1 MKYALIYEH
10 IGLYSIT
17 LMCRVL
23 GVSRSG
29 YYRWLERPI
38 STREARRTEM
48 EGLIKDTYETFEAM
62 YGAPRLAKELTDL
75 GHPCSVNYVAKI
87 MSDHGIKALNGKG
100 FNYSHHSLTMH
111 NVSDNLLWRN
121 FAASRPNE
129 KWTTDITYIWV
140 KDRWL
145 YLATVMDLFS
155 RRIVGWS
162 LDTSMKEALIS
173 KAMGMALSQRT
184 TAPGL
189 IVHSDRGTQYRSQA
203 YIDYLTANEI
213 RISMSRKGNCWDNA
227 PMESFFSR
235 LKVELIYPKNY
246 RTIEEARSGIFA
258 YIEIFYNRK
267 RRHSANDG
275 MNPVAFEEQAAMAA

>member
-38 STREARRTEM
+38 STREARRMEM
-48 EGLIKDTYETFEAM
+48 EALIKDTYEAFEAM
-62 YGAPRLAKELTDL
+62 YGAPRLAKELTEL

-87 MSDHGIKALNGKG
+87 MSEHGIKALNGKG

-111 NVSDNLLWRN
+111 NVSDNLLWRD

-145 YLATVMDLFS
+145 YLATVMDLYS

-162 LDTSMKEALIS
+162 LDTSMTEALIS
-173 KAMGMALSQRT
+173 KAMDMALSQRT
-184 TAPGL
+184 AVPGL

-275 MNPVAFEEQAAMAA
+275 MSPVAFEEQAAMAA

>member
-1 MKYALIYEH
+1 VKYALIYEH
-10 IGLYSIT
+10 VGLYSIT

-38 STREARRTEM
+38 SAREARRTEM
-48 EGLIKDTYETFEAM
+48 EALIKDTYEAFEAM

-100 FNYSHHSLTMH
+100 FNYSQHSLTMH
-111 NVSDNLLWRN
+111 NVSDNLLWRD

-162 LDTSMKEALIS
+162 LDTSMTETLIS
-173 KAMGMALSQRT
+173 KAMGMALRQRT
-184 TAPGL
+184 TTPGL
-189 IVHSDRGTQYRSQA
+189 IVHSDRGAQYRSQA
-203 YIDYLTANEI
+203 YIDYLTANDI

-275 MNPVAFEEQAAMAA
+275 MSPVAFEEQAALAA

>member
-1 MKYALIYEH
+1 MKYALIHEYV
-10 IGLYSIT
+10 GLYSVA

-23 GVSRSG
+23 DVSRSG
-29 YYRWLERPI
+29 YYRWLDRPI
-38 STREARRTEM
+38 CGRERRRQQM
-48 EGLIKDTYETFEAM
+48 EDLVKDTYEAFEAA
-62 YGAPRLAKELTDL
+62 YGAPRLAKELREL
-75 GHPCSVNYVAKI
+75 GHPCSVNYVAQI
-87 MSDHGIKALNGKG
+87 MSEQGIKALNGKG
-100 FNYSHHSLTMH
+100 FNYSRHSLTMH
-111 NVSDNLLWRN
+111 NVSDNLLWRD
-121 FAASRPNE
+121 FTASRPNE

-162 LDTSMKEALIS
+162 LDTSMTEALIS
-173 KAMGMALSQRT
+173 KAMAMALSQRT

-213 RISMSRKGNCWDNA
+213 KISMSRKGNCWDNA

-246 RTIEEARSGIFA
+246 QTIEEARSGIFA

-275 MNPVAFEEQAAMAA
+275 MSPVAFEEMAAMAA

>member
-1 MKYALIYEH
+1 ME
-10 IGLYSIT
+10 
-17 LMCRVL
+17 
-23 GVSRSG
+23 
-29 YYRWLERPI
+29 ER
-38 STREARRTEM
+38 
-48 EGLIKDTYETFEAM
+48 IKETYEAFEAA
-62 YGAPRLAKELTDL
+62 YGAPRLARELSEL
-75 GHPCSVNYVAKI
+75 GYPCSVNYVAQI
-87 MSDHGIKALNGKG
+87 MSEQGIKALNGKG
-100 FNYSHHSLTMH
+100 FNYSRHSLTMH
-111 NVSDNLLWRN
+111 NVSDNLLWRD

-162 LDTSMKEALIS
+162 LDVSMTEALIS
-173 KAMGMALSQRT
+173 KAMEMALARRE

-203 YIDYLTANEI
+203 YIDYLTKNEI

-235 LKVELIYPKNY
+235 LKVELIYSKRY
-246 RTIEEARSGIFA
+246 RTIEEVRSGLFA

-275 MNPVAFEEQAAMAA
+275 MSPVAFEEKAAMAA

>member
-1 MKYALIYEH
+1 VKYALIREY
-10 IGLYSIT
+10 IDQYPVA

-23 GVSRSG
+23 RVSRSG
-29 YYRWLERPI
+29 YYRWLERPV
-38 STREARRTEM
+38 SDQAQRRLEM
-48 EGLIKDTYETFEAM
+48 EALIKDTYESFEAV
-62 YGAPRLAKELTDL
+62 YGAPRLAKELTEL
-75 GHPCSVNYVAKI
+75 GHPCSVNYVAQI
-87 MSDHGIKALNGKG
+87 MFEQGIRALNGKG
-100 FNYSHHSLTMH
+100 FKYPRHSLTMH
-111 NVSDNLLWRN
+111 NVSDNLLWRD
-121 FAASRPNE
+121 FSACQPNE

-145 YLATVMDLFS
+145 YLAVVMDLFS

-162 LDTSMKEALIS
+162 LDTSMTEALIS
-173 KAMGMALSQRT
+173 KAMDMALRQRE

-189 IVHSDRGTQYRSQA
+189 IVHSDRGTQYRSQV
-203 YIDYLTANEI
+203 YIDYLRANEI
-213 RISMSRKGNCWDNA
+213 SISMSRKGNCWDNA

-246 RTIEEARSGIFA
+246 RTIDEARSGIFA

-275 MNPVAFEEQAAMAA
+275 VSPVEYEEAAVMTA